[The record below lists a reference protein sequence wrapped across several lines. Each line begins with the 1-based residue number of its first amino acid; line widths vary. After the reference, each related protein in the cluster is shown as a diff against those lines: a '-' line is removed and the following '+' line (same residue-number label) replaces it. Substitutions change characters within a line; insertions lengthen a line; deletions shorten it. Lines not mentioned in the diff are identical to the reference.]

1 MKMKKMLAGLLALA
15 LCLGAMAGCSSDAG
29 NESAPAESP
38 SEAITDAVESGE
50 IDGAKVGVLVVS
62 TQSQWCND
70 LIGRRDRGVRG
81 QRDAGDRFGLPGFCG
96 PGDRRHG
103 EPDQRWLRRHR
114 SQLHERRR
122 AWADLCQQAQDQ
134 GIYLIGWS
142 EGYYDAMV
150 VEDEP
155 GRVRHGGGGHR
166 ELYRRKGPGSA

>member
-70 LIGRRDRGVRG
+70 LIAGVTEVCEANGMQVIVSDSQVSVDQEIAGMENLINAGCDAIVVNCMNAAGLGRPVP
-81 QRDAGDRFGLPGFCG
+81 A
-96 PGDRRHG
+96 
-103 EPDQRWLRRHR
+103 
-114 SQLHERRR
+114 
-122 AWADLCQQAQDQ
+122 
-134 GIYLIGWS
+134 
-142 EGYYDAMV
+142 
-150 VEDEP
+150 
-155 GRVRHGGGGHR
+155 
-166 ELYRRKGPGSA
+166 GPGSGYLPHRLVRGLL

>member
-1 MKMKKMLAGLLALA
+1 MPLYCGLLICDLPEKMLAGLLALV

-70 LIGRRDRGVRG
+70 LIAGVTEVCEANG
-81 QRDAGDRFGLPGFCG
+81 MQVIVSDSQVSVDQEIAGMENLINAGCDAIVVNCMNAAGL
-96 PGDRRHG
+96 
-103 EPDQRWLRRHR
+103 
-114 SQLHERRR
+114 
-122 AWADLCQQAQDQ
+122 ADLCQQAQDQ
-134 GIYLIGWS
+134 GSRGR
-142 EGYYDAMV
+142 A
-150 VEDEP
+150 